1 MERNLHFAAFDDKL
15 GKSRARLDRSTRS
28 KVMHGSAQLIF
39 SAVEDFVDRSIYKER
54 SAFSVQRSA
63 FGGAPGE
70 AARFAFSEV
79 EQPGRFA

>member
-1 MERNLHFAAFDDKL
+1 MERNLHFAAFDDKF

-63 FGGAPGE
+63 AHQ
-70 AARFAFSEV
+70 AKRLALLFSEV

>member
-1 MERNLHFAAFDDKL
+1 
-15 GKSRARLDRSTRS
+15 
-28 KVMHGSAQLIF
+28 MHGSAQLIF